1 MLTVKSTATRLMP
14 PASFHRARSLSMTMA
29 MTNDWTL
36 AKVHWSV
43 VLRSL
48 DGYSSNR
55 GPWDKERTQC

>member
-1 MLTVKSTATRLMP
+1 MKIIFFLTVKSTEKRLTP
-14 PASFHRARSLSMTMA
+14 PASFHREKSLSMARA
-29 MTNDWTL
+29 MKNDWTL

-55 GPWDKERTQC
+55 GP

>member
-1 MLTVKSTATRLMP
+1 
-14 PASFHRARSLSMTMA
+14 
-29 MTNDWTL
+29 
-36 AKVHWSV
+36 VHWSV